1 MLYFHLLQA
10 LPSPETIRRK
20 DFQFETLKTWQE
32 CCEIWFSFF
41 HCLMFSQERFNTWHE
56 CSERLG
62 NLRSGFKDIAAWL
75 DSAQHQLKVC
85 FCLSICKRLKDR
97 MYFTLKIFVVVR
109 CPLRRRELFVGAGT
123 NPQLSGGTNSLSAR
137 GGRQEI
143 PGEISR
149 SPWGTDCSGEG
160 GNFDQTSPGGE
171 NH

>member
-1 MLYFHLLQA
+1 MPILISFYMPAGSILNLRAFVNRVTTHCIESALFAVWVQNLYSLDKNMLYFHLLQA

-32 CCEIWFSFF
+32 CYEIWFSFF

-109 CPLRRRELFVGAGT
+109 CPPEKAQVVCW
-123 NPQLSGGTNSLSAR
+123 GG
-137 GGRQEI
+137 
-143 PGEISR
+143 
-149 SPWGTDCSGEG
+149 
-160 GNFDQTSPGGE
+160 
-171 NH
+171 H